1 MLRSG
6 LPAFLVTCGL
16 SKASLVRGSARSTP
30 SNATARM
37 MQDADGTSCNI
48 GDLFQHLTRI
58 RVDSECRA
66 GCHGGDGQCD
76 DDWYPGAA
84 DSCNADCGKIF
95 EPFWD
100 QCGDML
106 TKANMG
112 GMDRMNGFYDNCLE
126 ELYPPGSCGTFCN
139 QHTFECFSA
148 EVHEACCDEDGE
160 NSPGS

>member
-1 MLRSG
+1 MFRSG

-37 MQDADGTSCNI
+37 LQDADGTSCNI

-76 DDWYPGAA
+76 AKRRGWGVEKGEGREIVEARIYDFYEKSVKTSA
-84 DSCNADCGKIF
+84 C
-95 EPFWD
+95 
-100 QCGDML
+100 
-106 TKANMG
+106 
-112 GMDRMNGFYDNCLE
+112 RMFPLSNIAE
-126 ELYPPGSCGTFCN
+126 TPK
-139 QHTFECFSA
+139 EC
-148 EVHEACCDEDGE
+148 
-160 NSPGS
+160 